1 MRTTRGLA
9 VVATAA
15 TVAVGLAA
23 CGGGST
29 SSSSSSSSS
38 SGSGSSAA
46 GGATGFNAGEKSVV
60 KPSDKKGGT
69 LRMALSD
76 DWDSLD
82 PGDTYYAFAWD
93 FARNYT
99 RTLTTFKS
107 TAGPEGSTMVP
118 DLAESLGKTT
128 DGGKTW
134 TYTLRKGLKYE
145 DGTPITSKD
154 VKYGVARALDKDVLV
169 NGPTYF
175 GDFLDLQGYTSP
187 FKLKDQAAGLKAIE
201 TPDDT
206 TIIFHLKKPFAGF
219 DYMASIPSTAPVPAA
234 KDTGTEYKKHV
245 ISSGPYMFKSNEAGK
260 QFTLVRN
267 PNWDPATDPNRKAL
281 PDEIDVKLKQNQTDI
296 DNQLLAGTLDVD
308 IAGSGVGTQ
317 AQGRI
322 IADPKLKANSDN
334 PIGAR
339 LWYISVNPDVAP
351 LDKLECRQAVQYAT
365 DKVSV
370 QRAYGGATGG
380 SIATN
385 VMPPTIAG
393 AQQFNLYPPG
403 ADNKGDL
410 EKAKA
415 ALTACGQP
423 NGFSTTMTF
432 RADRPKEKATAEAMQ
447 EALKRVGIQLTLKGF
462 PAGDYFKL
470 YAGKPDYAKT
480 NNLGL
485 ATNGWGADW
494 PDGFGFI
501 SQIVDSRTIRPSG
514 GNYNL
519 SVKDPAVD
527 ALLDKAV
534 VTTDTTARNQMY
546 VDVDKKVMADATILP
561 TLWSKGLYYRPDNL
575 TNVYFFQGY
584 DMYDYA
590 NLGVAK

>member
-1 MRTTRGLA
+1 MRRTRGLA
-9 VVATAA
+9 TFAVAA
-15 TVAVGLAA
+15 TVSVGLAA
-23 CGGGST
+23 CGGASSGT

-38 SGSGSSAA
+38 AGAGSAA
-46 GGATGFNAGEKSVV
+46 AFNAGETSVV
-60 KPSDKKGGT
+60 NPSDTKGGT
-69 LRMALSD
+69 LRMAISD

-93 FARNYT
+93 FVRLYG
-99 RTLTTFKS
+99 RSLTTFTSAPGKDS
-107 TAGPEGSTMVP
+107 SKVVP
-118 DLAESLGKTT
+118 DLAESLGKST

-154 VKYGVARALDKDVLV
+154 VKYAVARSLDKEILV

-187 FKLKDQAAGLKAIE
+187 YKLKDAGAGLKAIE
-201 TPDDT
+201 TPDDS
-206 TIIFHLKKPFAGF
+206 TIVFHLKKPFASF
-219 DYMASIPSTAPVPAA
+219 DYLAGLPATIPVPAA

-245 ISSGPYMFKSNEAGK
+245 ISSGPYKFETNEAGK

-267 PNWDPATDPNRKAL
+267 TNWDPATDPNRKGL
-281 PDEIDVKLKQNQTDI
+281 PDRIEVKLKQNQADI

-308 IAGSGVGTQ
+308 VSGSGVGTE

-322 IADPKLKANSDN
+322 LSDPKLKANADN
-334 PIGAR
+334 PIGTR
-339 LWYISVNPDVAP
+339 TWYISVNGDVAP
-351 LDKLECRQAVQYAT
+351 LDKVECRQAVQYAT
-365 DKVSV
+365 DKTSV

-380 SIATN
+380 EIATN
-385 VMPPTIAG
+385 ILPPTISG
-393 AQQFNLYPPG
+393 QQRFNMYPPG

-415 ALTACGQP
+415 ALAACGQP
-423 NGFSTTMTF
+423 SGFTTTMAF
-432 RADRPKEKATAEAMQ
+432 RSDRPKEKATAEAMQ
-447 EALKRVGIQLTLKGF
+447 QALKRVGINLTLKGF
-462 PAGDYFKL
+462 PAGDYYKL

-480 NNLGL
+480 NGLGL
-485 ATNGWGADW
+485 MTNGWGADW

-527 ALLDKAV
+527 TMLDKAV
-534 VTTDTTARNQMY
+534 TTADQTARDALW
-546 VDVDKKVMADATILP
+546 VDVDKKVMSDATVLP
-561 TLWSKGLYYRPDNL
+561 TVWSKGLYYRPTNL
-575 TNVYFFQGY
+575 TNVYFTPAW

-590 NLGVAK
+590 SLGVKK